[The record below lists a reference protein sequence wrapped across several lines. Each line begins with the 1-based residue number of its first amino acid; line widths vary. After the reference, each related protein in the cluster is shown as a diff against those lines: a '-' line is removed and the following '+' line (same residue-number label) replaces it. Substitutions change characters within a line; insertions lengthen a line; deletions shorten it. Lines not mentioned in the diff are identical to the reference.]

1 MEVINNI
8 ERLLGDDL
16 KVNIVKDSK
25 VSIAASCF
33 SIYAYEKLKKQLEG
47 IKELDFIFTS
57 PTFISDIIK
66 KEKREFY
73 IPKLN
78 REKSL
83 YGTEFEIKLKNE
95 MTQKA
100 IARECGEWIK
110 RKVKFKSNK
119 TSGALQSFINIEVC
133 EDAITYTPVN
143 SFTTVDLGYEKGTAL
158 SNIVHKFE
166 EAPFTKIYFNLFE
179 QVWKDKGKLEDVTSQ
194 VIEHITTV
202 YRENS
207 PEFIYFV
214 ILYNI
219 FNEFLSDITEDL
231 LPNDAT
237 GFKETEIWKRL
248 YNFQKDAVIG
258 AINKLE
264 KYNGCILAD
273 SVGLGK
279 TFSALGIIKY
289 YELRNKSVLVLC
301 PKKLGDN
308 WLTYRQN
315 LSNNI
320 LFVDRLRYDV
330 LYHTDIGRESGFSNG
345 MPLNRLSWGNYD
357 LLVIDESHNF
367 RNNEAVKEKET
378 RYQKLMRKVLKS
390 GVKTKVLMLS
400 ATPVNNKFNDLKNQL
415 ALAYEGNPIEI
426 NKKLNTERGIND
438 IFRRAQ
444 LAFSNWSKLPVDR
457 RNTKVLLD
465 MLDFDFFELLDSL
478 TIARS
483 RKHIQKYYDTKEVG
497 SFPRRLK
504 PLNKSCDLTER
515 ADVVGYNEIF
525 KDLSQINL
533 GIYAPFRYILPSR
546 LNFYGDIYD
555 TDVKG
560 GGGSLRQAD
569 REMSLQKLMRVNL
582 LKRLESSV
590 EAFRITMIKIVHKL
604 DVILKQIAEFEN
616 NEKGVP
622 VEFTD
627 IENVN
632 FDDDDW
638 LDEDFSIGDT
648 IKINLADMDIL
659 QWKEDLTSDRDILKH
674 LLDEMAKVTPEH
686 DEKMNTLKE
695 LIDNKVRNPI
705 NAGNKKILIFSA
717 FTDTAQYL
725 YEHISEYVKSKYKI
739 DTAKIVGSDENKNTA
754 KLKNDLHTL
763 ITCFS
768 PLSKEKHLTMPDVQ
782 GELEILIASDCIS
795 EGQNLQ
801 DCDYLINYDI
811 HWNPVRIIQR
821 FGRIDRIGSK
831 NEVIQLVNFWPNMT
845 LDEYIK
851 LKERVENRMAIMDM
865 SATGD
870 DNVLSNESSDL
881 EYRKQQLQKLQ
892 EEVVDLD
899 DMNTGVS
906 ITDLGLNDFRMDLV
920 NYVKDNGDMDTV
932 PYGMHTVVS
941 VDKEKGILPGV
952 IYVLR
957 NVNKEVNINSQN
969 RLHPFYLVY
978 MNEDSEVITNH
989 LDVKKTLD
997 FIRVL
1002 CKGKTEPMKQVYDS
1016 FNRETK
1022 DGRDMGKY
1030 SMLLEDTIRS
1040 IIDVKE
1046 ESDIDSL
1053 FSSGG
1058 TSALLDAV
1066 KGLEDFE
1073 LISFI
1078 VIKDGVKQLQ
1088 SLNVSLIM

>member
-8 ERLLGDDL
+8 DKLLGDDL
-16 KVNIVKDSK
+16 KVTLKKDTK

-33 SIYAYEKLKKQLEG
+33 SIYAYETLKRELEAV
-47 IKELDFIFTS
+47 KEIRFIFSS
-57 PTFISDIIK
+57 PTFIADNFK

-73 IPKLN
+73 IPKLS

-95 MTQKA
+95 LTQKA
-100 IARECGEWIK
+100 IAKECSEWIK
-110 RKVKFKSNK
+110 RKVTFKSNK
-119 TSGALQSFINIEVC
+119 TSGTLQGIINIQSKDDIVS
-133 EDAITYTPVN
+133 YMPVN
-143 SFTTVDLGYEKGTAL
+143 GFTTVDLGYEKGNAL
-158 SNIVHKFE
+158 SNFVNKFTE
-166 EAPFTKIYFNLFE
+166 FPMTKIYVDTFE
-179 QVWKDKGKLEDVTSQ
+179 QIWNDKATLEDVTSQ
-194 VIEHITTV
+194 VIDHITTV
-202 YRENS
+202 YKENS

-308 WLTYRQN
+308 WMTYREQYT
-315 LSNNI
+315 NNI
-320 LFVDRLRYDV
+320 LLNDRLRYDV
-330 LYHTDIGRESGFSNG
+330 LYHTDIGRERGESNG
-345 MPLNRLSWGNYD
+345 KNLSRLNWGNYD

-367 RNNEAVKEKET
+367 RNNEAHKEKEN

-415 ALAYEGNPIEI
+415 ALAYEGKPEEI
-426 NKKLNTERGIND
+426 NKKLDTERGINE

-444 LAFSNWSKLPVDR
+444 HAFSNWSKLTVDKR
-457 RNTKVLLD
+457 TTKTLLD

-483 RKHIQKYYDTKEVG
+483 RKHIQKYYNTSEIG
-497 SFPRRLK
+497 SFPKRLK
-504 PLNKSCDLTER
+504 PLNKSCNLTDR
-515 ADVVGYNEIF
+515 NDVIGYNDIF
-525 KDLSQINL
+525 KDLSHINL
-533 GIYAPFRYILPSR
+533 GIYAPFRYILKSR
-546 LNFYGDIYD
+546 LKFYGDIYD
-555 TDVKG
+555 TEVSS
-560 GGGSLRQAD
+560 GGGSLKQVD

-590 EAFRITMIKIVHKL
+590 EAFRITLSKIVQKL
-604 DVILKQIAEFEN
+604 ETTLKQIDEFEKSGKTLML
-616 NEKGVP
+616 EHI
-622 VEFTD
+622 D

-632 FDDDDW
+632 MDDDDW
-638 LDEDFSIGDT
+638 LDEDFSIGDAV
-648 IKINLADMDIL
+648 KINLSDMDL
-659 QWKEDLTSDRDILKH
+659 LSWKEDLTSDRNILRS
-674 LLDEMAKVTPEH
+674 LLDEITKVTPEH
-686 DEKMNTLKE
+686 DEKLNTLRQV
-695 LIDNKVRNPI
+695 IDQKINNPI
-705 NAGNKKILIFSA
+705 NSGNRKIIIFTA

-725 YEHISEYVKSKYKI
+725 YEHISGYVKSRYDL

-763 ITCFS
+763 LTCFS
-768 PLSKEKHLTMPDVQ
+768 PRSKEKHITMPDVPE
-782 GELEILIASDCIS
+782 ELDILIASDCIS

-831 NEVIQLVNFWPNMT
+831 NDVIQLVNFWPNMT
-845 LDEYIK
+845 LDEYIN
-851 LKERVENRMAIMDM
+851 LKERVESRMVILDM
-865 SATGD
+865 TATGE

-881 EYRKQQLQKLQ
+881 EYRKQQLKKLQ

-899 DMNTGVS
+899 EMNTGVS

-920 NYVKDNGDMDTV
+920 NYVKENGDMDAV
-932 PYGMHTVVS
+932 PYGMHAVVPAEE
-941 VDKEKGILPGV
+941 EKGILSGV
-952 IYVLR
+952 IFVLR
-957 NVNKEVNINSQN
+957 NVNNEVNINSQN

-978 MNEDSEVITNH
+978 INEDGEVITNH

-997 FIRVL
+997 FLRVL
-1002 CKGKTEPMKQVYDS
+1002 CKGKDTAAKEAYEL

-1022 DGRDMGKY
+1022 DGKDMDKY
-1030 SMLLEDTIRS
+1030 SRLLEDTIRS
-1040 IIDVKE
+1040 IMDVKE

-1058 TSALLDAV
+1058 TTALLNTV

-1073 LISFI
+1073 LISFV
-1078 VIKDGVKQLQ
+1078 VIKDGV
-1088 SLNVSLIM
+1088 NGV